1 MVATAALAGS
11 SQGAQNAKKPRK
23 ADVRVSVTTFP
34 KAIVQGDTAGYAVL
48 IQNLSSVTARNVTF
62 VGVDLNASYCLAEPF
77 DCPAGATLGSLKFLS
92 FEPSQG
98 TCAERNAGFSCALG
112 TMRGR
117 AIAQITV
124 QAVPRLI
131 SYQQPTAW
139 GASAMSSTAERN
151 YQNNFAEADVYVAVK
166 REP

>member
-62 VGVDLNASYCLAEPF
+62 VGVDLNAS
-77 DCPAGATLGSLKFLS
+77 
-92 FEPSQG
+92 
-98 TCAERNAGFSCALG
+98 
-112 TMRGR
+112 
-117 AIAQITV
+117 
-124 QAVPRLI
+124 
-131 SYQQPTAW
+131 
-139 GASAMSSTAERN
+139 
-151 YQNNFAEADVYVAVK
+151 
-166 REP
+166 